1 MNERAQHIWK
11 RVNSGESRV
20 WRESLTM
27 CQGFPGHGEKI
38 KDTDSS
44 TPENFQ
50 GGGERGH
57 IWGLDGK
64 ERLCVALL
72 MNHSW
77 SVLLGCFN
85 GSEFSFHSVQFSSVS
100 QSCATL
106 CDPTDCSTPGLP
118 VHTNSWNLLK
128 LMSIESVIPSN
139 HLIPSSPSPPTF
151 ILSQHQGLFKWV
163 SSSHQVAKV
172 LEFHIQYQS
181 FQWIFRTDLL

>member
-64 ERLCVALL
+64 ERPCVALL

-118 VHTNSWNLLK
+118 VHHQLPVFTQTHWWCHPTIS
-128 LMSIESVIPSN
+128 SSVIPF
-139 HLIPSSPSPPTF
+139 SSC
-151 ILSQHQGLFKWV
+151 L
-163 SSSHQVAKV
+163 
-172 LEFHIQYQS
+172 QS
-181 FQWIFRTDLL
+181 FPESGSFH

>member
-64 ERLCVALL
+64 ERPCVALL

-118 VHTNSWNLLK
+118 VHHQLPVFTQTRVHWVGDAIQPSHPLL
-128 LMSIESVIPSN
+128 
-139 HLIPSSPSPPTF
+139 SPSPPHF
-151 ILSQHQGLFKWV
+151 NLSQH
-163 SSSHQVAKV
+163 
-172 LEFHIQYQS
+172 
-181 FQWIFRTDLL
+181 